1 MNTLK
6 KIVLLL
12 ALMTSFVF
20 AKLDFGT
27 DYQAALTT
35 AQNEDKKILLML
47 SKKECPAC
55 WWMKNVA
62 FKDEALAERIKDN
75 FVTVIIDVEK
85 QEIPMNLDYIGTP
98 TFYFLDKKQDQLSR
112 IDGARN
118 VKQFNERLDILLD

>member
-1 MNTLK
+1 MSNVK

-12 ALMTSFVF
+12 ALTSSFVF

-27 DYQAALTT
+27 DYAAAL
-35 AQNEDKKILLML
+35 ASAKSEDKKILLML

-62 FKDEALAERIKDN
+62 FKDEALAKRIKDN
-75 FVTVIIDVEK
+75 FVTIMIDIEK
-85 QEIPMNLDYIGTP
+85 QEVPMNLEFIGTP